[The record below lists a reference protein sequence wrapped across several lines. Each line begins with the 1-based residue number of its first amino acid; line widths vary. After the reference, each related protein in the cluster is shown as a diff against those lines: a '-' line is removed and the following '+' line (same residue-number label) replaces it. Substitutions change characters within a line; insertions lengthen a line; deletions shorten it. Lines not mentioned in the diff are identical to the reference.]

1 MWAGSRGKGWKEG
14 HSRLEGTVHQP
25 VQKPTFPL
33 SKHQAQYLGEGKKK
47 KKKSFWLLGHCWPP
61 SPQVRGQA
69 GKYHPHRRWTPHPWS
84 FGHRGSSNS

>member
-47 KKKSFWLLGHCWPP
+47 KKEKFLASWPLLATVAPGAW
-61 SPQVRGQA
+61 A
-69 GKYHPHRRWTPHPWS
+69 G
-84 FGHRGSSNS
+84 G